1 MFLKSL
7 LKSLKLLVSAAAA
20 TLAMGFAHATTTI
33 VDIAAS
39 NSQFST
45 LSKALAAAGLT
56 ETLKGPGPYTV
67 FAPTDAAFAKLP
79 PGTLEGLMADPAK
92 LRSILTYHVVA
103 GTVKAADV
111 KSGATKTANGQ
122 SVNIMAE
129 GGRVMVGTAR
139 VIATDV
145 IASNGVIHAI
155 DSVIIPN

>member
-1 MFLKSL
+1 ML
-7 LKSLKLLVSAAAA
+7 LKSLKLLLTAVA
-20 TLAMGFAHATTTI
+20 TTLVMGLTHASTTI

-45 LSKALAAAGLT
+45 LSKALAAAGLAD
-56 ETLKGPGPYTV
+56 TLKGPGPFTV

-79 PGTLEGLMADPAK
+79 PGTVESLMADPAK

-103 GTVKAADV
+103 GNVKAADV
-111 KSGATKTANGQ
+111 KSGPTKTANGQ

-129 GGRVMVGTAR
+129 GGKVMVGTAR

-145 IASNGVIHAI
+145 MASNGVIHAI